1 MLPSLRIAGAAIV
14 VAGLLLG
21 YQEASRGITAEEIRA
36 HTQYLA
42 QDELRGRAPGSRG
55 GDLAS
60 DYIRAQFR
68 EMGLQPLGGSYFQ
81 EVPLVG
87 VTPDPATIDLAFEV
101 DEGRLPLSYPSEAV
115 IWPGAPLGSPVQVA
129 AELVFVGYGI
139 HAPEWSWD
147 DYDGRDVSGKVVV
160 ILIGDPPAP
169 PEEPDLFDGPA
180 LTYYGRWTYK
190 YEEARR
196 RGAAGALLVHADD
209 AAGYGW
215 SVVGSSWTGEQLV
228 LPDAGDDPP
237 VVLQGWITQEA
248 GRKALGLAGLDLTEL
263 YARAARRDFAP
274 VRTGITVRAGMDGRT
289 RTLSSR
295 NVVAYRPGTSA
306 EDVVMFTA
314 HYDHLGVGPPV
325 DGDSIYN
332 GAYDNAS
339 GVALLLEVAEAFAEL
354 EAGTR
359 RGTVFMA
366 TTAEEAGLL
375 GASHYVHNPLVP
387 LERTLAVINV
397 DGANLWGE
405 TDDVV
410 PLGAARSNLGRVVQP
425 RADELGLQILPDPQP
440 AEGAFFRSDHFA
452 FARAGIPVLYI
463 RHGLRF
469 RDRPEGWGA
478 RRMEQWAMDN
488 YHQPSDEY
496 HPELD
501 FSGAVQQARLVF
513 GIGYD
518 IADSDF
524 VPEWDEGSPFR

>member
-1 MLPSLRIAGAAIV
+1 MLPNLRVPGAALL
-14 VAGLLLG
+14 AGGLLLG
-21 YQEASRGITAEEIRA
+21 YQQTPDGITAEEIRA

-42 QDELRGRAPGSRG
+42 RDELRGRAPGTRG
-55 GDLAS
+55 GELAAE
-60 DYIRAQFR
+60 YIRAQFR
-68 EMGLQPLGGSYFQ
+68 EMGLQPLGASYFQ

-87 VTPDPATIDLAFEV
+87 VTPDPATIELALEV
-101 DEGRLPLSYPSEAV
+101 DSGRRPLSYPEEAV
-115 IWPGAPLGSPVQVA
+115 IWPGGPLVTPVQVA

-139 HAPEWSWD
+139 HAPEWGWD
-147 DYDGRDVSGKVVV
+147 DYAGRDVSGKIVV
-160 ILIGDPPAP
+160 ILVGDPPAP
-169 PEEPDLFDGPA
+169 PEEPELFEGPTH
-180 LTYYGRWTYK
+180 TYYGRWTYK
-190 YEEARR
+190 LEEAGR
-196 RGAAGALLVHADD
+196 RGASGALLVHTAD
-209 AAGYGW
+209 AAGYDW
-215 SVVGSSWTGEQLV
+215 SVVRSSWTGEQLM
-228 LPDAGDDPP
+228 LPGPSDDP
-237 VVLQGWITQEA
+237 VLLQGWISRPAAREA
-248 GRKALGLAGLDLTEL
+248 FGLAGLDLTEL
-263 YARAARRDFAP
+263 YALAARRDFAP
-274 VRTGITVRAGMDGRT
+274 VGTGITVRARMDGNT
-289 RTLSSR
+289 RRLSSR
-295 NVVAYRPGTSA
+295 NVVAYRPGTA
-306 EDVVMFTA
+306 EEDVVMFTA
-314 HYDHLGVGPPV
+314 HYDHLGVGQPV
-325 DGDSIYN
+325 NGDSIYN

-339 GVALLLEVAEAFAEL
+339 GVALLLEVAQAFADL
-354 EAGTR
+354 EDGTR

-375 GASHYVHNPLVP
+375 GARQYVRTPLVP
-387 LERTLAVINV
+387 LARTLAVLNV

-452 FARAGIPVLYI
+452 FARAGIPVLYV

-478 RRMEQWAMDN
+478 QQMERWATEN

-496 HPELD
+496 HPGLD